1 MVHEGSKFSKR
12 HNNIQFSVQF
22 NGISTPSRPSRHARI
37 LSQFHGPK
45 TTRFVK
51 IHLVWPILW
60 SISYG
65 PYDMVHMQHMINWY
79 ILGFPQMGPPGM
91 LPPMHPASGMPP
103 MSRDN
108 PMAPGM
114 AFLSGAGGAS
124 THPSMLGGG
133 PGFHPGSLHQPPYHH
148 SLPTSVPDLSS
159 AGVLSIGNSCWL
171 PNPHDDANLWF

>member
-1 MVHEGSKFSKR
+1 MAYQHHPAHPDMPGFFPNSMDPR
-12 HNNIQFSVQF
+12 LP
-22 NGISTPSRPSRHARI
+22 G
-37 LSQFHGPK
+37 LL
-45 TTRFVK
+45 K
-51 IHLVWPILW
+51 IMK
-60 SISYG
+60 YYA
-65 PYDMVHMQHMINWY
+65 YDMQRIICSHISDNIKY

-133 PGFHPGSLHQPPYHH
+133 PGFHPGSIHQPPYHH
-148 SLPTSVPDLSS
+148 SLPTSVPDLTS
-159 AGVLSIGNSCWL
+159 AGVLSIGNSC
-171 PNPHDDANLWF
+171 

>member
-1 MVHEGSKFSKR
+1 MSSSMAYQHHPAHPDMPGFFPNSMDPRLPGMLNFIMGQNLWHIWYVAYHINFHSNFSKY
-12 HNNIQFSVQF
+12 
-22 NGISTPSRPSRHARI
+22 IS
-37 LSQFHGPK
+37 
-45 TTRFVK
+45 
-51 IHLVWPILW
+51 
-60 SISYG
+60 
-65 PYDMVHMQHMINWY
+65 
-79 ILGFPQMGPPGM
+79 GFPQMGPPGM

-159 AGVLSIGNSCWL
+159 TGVLSIGNSCWL